1 MATVHPFA
9 RSPSKDNGPTPPT
22 PQIPGAFLEDERNHR
37 EEEENALRMMTY
49 GEDEVVRDIRE
60 QSGKIDRQDGS
71 PRLLYKRGTRSPP
84 PQGPPRKSLKHH

>member
-9 RSPSKDNGPTPPT
+9 RSPNKDNGPTPPT